1 MLNSP
6 PPSYIITILLSS
18 AFYTSKLVAQQYDNL
33 PVILVQDE
41 QHDIGRST
49 LLTKN
54 IDRQQ
59 ADNAAALVNVLPG
72 VNMSGSPR
80 PGGQNIN
87 IWGFG
92 DSEDV
97 RIELDGIQKNFERY
111 RQGSVFIEPEL
122 LRRVEVDKGSFSAKY
137 GNGGFGGTLKFMTK
151 NPSDFLNENQ
161 NVGGFAKYSYH
172 TNDKQNIWS
181 GAIFLR
187 NQEKNLEGLFYTT
200 VRNSQNIKR
209 PDGSRFLY
217 SENDNKSYLLKVN
230 FYPSDKQQLML
241 SAVRS
246 NNSGWTPFAAMRD
259 NLPSPSISDIQ
270 KWGEDIA
277 WKRKL
282 VYRKLTDESIA
293 LDWTYISDHPL
304 INLEAKIGWAR
315 TKQADKRHKEAAKF
329 FVASMGNASNT
340 VYQDT
345 QFELNNTSQFASGI
359 MLHTLQTGI
368 QYHRGKRDIMMWD
381 PSKSTRAEYN
391 FGWYQPYYMP
401 SGVQY
406 RRSIFIEDNMELNN
420 FIIKLGLRYD
430 HVRNVGKENIAPIYN
445 NLLAGHDY
453 TAKTY
458 TGWSPYIGLQWKIS
472 DHLHF
477 FGDFSRSWRAPVI
490 DEQYE
495 VQYAKAKI
503 TGTSRHLDKE
513 KLNALRFGAI
523 LNFTNLLID
532 NDYLQ
537 FRTTAFNNHGQN
549 EIFKTRG
556 VVHDTK
562 PISNYRNLPGYD
574 IYGLDLEAYYESK
587 YFFGSMAYSYIKGK
601 REASPR
607 DPNFASK
614 TWIAESPPRKAI
626 ITLGTNLPQWSM
638 SIGWQGEF
646 FRRQDR
652 SPIDNDPEAGY
663 WSLPKSSGYSLHH
676 LFAIWEPKK
685 IHGMKL
691 SLSID
696 NIFNRKYNPYLSEKV
711 SGVGRNVKMSIS
723 MKF

>member
-1 MLNSP
+1 M
-6 PPSYIITILLSS
+6 LSS
-18 AFYTSKLVAQQYDNL
+18 TFYTSKLIAQQYDDL
-33 PVILVQDE
+33 PVILVQNE
-41 QHDIGRST
+41 QYDIGRST

-230 FYPSDKQQLML
+230 FYPSDKQQLTL

-259 NLPSPSISDIQ
+259 NLPSPSISDIK

-282 VYRKLTDESIA
+282 VYRKLTDESVS
-293 LDWTYISDHPL
+293 LDWAYISDHPL
-304 INLEAKIGWAR
+304 VNLEAKIGWTR
-315 TKQADKRHKEAAKF
+315 TKQADKRHKESAKF

-345 QFELNNTSQFASGI
+345 QFELNNTSQFDTGI

-368 QYHRGKRDIMMWD
+368 QYHRGKRDIIMWD

-430 HVRNVGKENIAPIYN
+430 HVRNVGKEN
-445 NLLAGHDY
+445 
-453 TAKTY
+453 
-458 TGWSPYIGLQWKIS
+458 
-472 DHLHF
+472 
-477 FGDFSRSWRAPVI
+477 
-490 DEQYE
+490 
-495 VQYAKAKI
+495 
-503 TGTSRHLDKE
+503 
-513 KLNALRFGAI
+513 LNALRFGAI

-537 FRTTAFNNHGQN
+537 FRTTAFNNHGQD

-587 YFFGSMAYSYIKGK
+587 YLFGSIAYSYIKGK

-614 TWIAESPPRKAI
+614 TWIAEIPPRKAI
-626 ITLGTNLPQWSM
+626 ITLGTNLPKWNI

>member
-18 AFYTSKLVAQQYDNL
+18 TFYTSKLIAQQYDAL
-33 PVILVQDE
+33 PVILVQNE
-41 QHDIGRST
+41 QYDIGRST

-230 FYPSDKQQLML
+230 FYPSDKQQLTL

-259 NLPSPSISDIQ
+259 NLPSPSISDIK

-282 VYRKLTDESIA
+282 VYRKLTDESVS
-293 LDWTYISDHPL
+293 LDWAYISDHPL
-304 INLEAKIGWAR
+304 VNLEAKIGWTR
-315 TKQADKRHKEAAKF
+315 TKQADKRHKESAKF

-345 QFELNNTSQFASGI
+345 QFELNNTSQFDTGI

-368 QYHRGKRDIMMWD
+368 QYHRGKRDIIMWD

-430 HVRNVGKENIAPIYN
+430 HVRNVGKEN
-445 NLLAGHDY
+445 
-453 TAKTY
+453 
-458 TGWSPYIGLQWKIS
+458 
-472 DHLHF
+472 
-477 FGDFSRSWRAPVI
+477 
-490 DEQYE
+490 
-495 VQYAKAKI
+495 
-503 TGTSRHLDKE
+503 
-513 KLNALRFGAI
+513 LNALRFGAI

-537 FRTTAFNNHGQN
+537 FRTTAFNNHGQD

-587 YFFGSMAYSYIKGK
+587 YLFGSIAYSYIKGK

-614 TWIAESPPRKAI
+614 TWIAEIPPRKAI
-626 ITLGTNLPQWSM
+626 ITLGTNLPKWNI

>member
-1 MLNSP
+1 M
-6 PPSYIITILLSS
+6 LSS
-18 AFYTSKLVAQQYDNL
+18 TFYTSKLIAQQYDAL
-33 PVILVQDE
+33 PVILVQNE
-41 QHDIGRST
+41 QYDIGRST

-230 FYPSDKQQLML
+230 FYPSDKQQLTL

-259 NLPSPSISDIQ
+259 NLPSPSISDIK

-282 VYRKLTDESIA
+282 VYRKLTDESVS
-293 LDWTYISDHPL
+293 LDWAYISDHPL
-304 INLEAKIGWAR
+304 VNLEAKIGWTR
-315 TKQADKRHKEAAKF
+315 TKQADKRHKESAKF

-345 QFELNNTSQFASGI
+345 QFELNNTSQFDTGI

-368 QYHRGKRDIMMWD
+368 QYHRGKRDIIMWD

-430 HVRNVGKENIAPIYN
+430 HVRNVGKEN
-445 NLLAGHDY
+445 
-453 TAKTY
+453 
-458 TGWSPYIGLQWKIS
+458 
-472 DHLHF
+472 
-477 FGDFSRSWRAPVI
+477 
-490 DEQYE
+490 
-495 VQYAKAKI
+495 
-503 TGTSRHLDKE
+503 
-513 KLNALRFGAI
+513 LNALRFGAI

-537 FRTTAFNNHGQN
+537 FRTTAFNNHGQD

-587 YFFGSMAYSYIKGK
+587 YLFGSIAYSYIKGK

-614 TWIAESPPRKAI
+614 TWIAEIPPRKAI
-626 ITLGTNLPQWSM
+626 ITLGTNLPKWNI